1 MKVALNMVPKWNP
14 GIGSQ
19 GRIHKSIYLLVPLL
33 FIFTSC
39 GRSEPVTEDAKV
51 EEHYDIPN
59 KKSVYPATTSDC
71 ENGTTL
77 SWVSFGSSFFD
88 RYCTSCHSSSLEDS
102 QRSGAPTT
110 SNFDSY
116 GGMIKQRSQILLS
129 AGTLKDAKMPPTNTV
144 PLEER
149 KALIEYLKCGAPE

>member
-1 MKVALNMVPKWNP
+1 MKVILNRIKWIFNFD
-14 GIGSQ
+14 S
-19 GRIHKSIYLLVPLL
+19 RDNFHKSVPILVMCLILL
-33 FIFTSC
+33 TSC
-39 GRSEPVTEDAKV
+39 GRNEPVTEDAKV
-51 EEHYDIPN
+51 EEIYDVPN
-59 KKSVYPATTSDC
+59 KKSEYPATTSDC

-88 RYCTSCHSSSLEDS
+88 RYCTSCHSSSLEES
-102 QRSGAPTT
+102 LRSGAPTT

-116 GGMIKQRSQILLS
+116 GGMIKLRSQILLT
-129 AGTLKDAKMPPTNTV
+129 AGTLTGAKMPPTNTV